1 MPNKMSDKQIKE
13 AINEEWKAI
22 ERYKLLYEKRVKLHK
37 ENIKEI
43 RKQCP
48 HTKET
53 YYPDPSGNND
63 SSYTCNVCG
72 RER

>member
-1 MPNKMSDKQIKE
+1 MLSDKQIKL

-22 ERYKLLYEKRVKLHK
+22 ERYKLLYDKRVQRHK
-37 ENIKEI
+37 DKIKEI

-48 HTKET
+48 HSEES

-63 SSYTCNVCG
+63 STYTCDVCG
-72 RER
+72 RDR

>member
-1 MPNKMSDKQIKE
+1 MLSDKQIKL

-22 ERYKLLYEKRVKLHK
+22 EKYKLLYEKRLQRHK
-37 ENIKEI
+37 EKIREI

-48 HTKET
+48 HNKET

-63 SSYTCNVCG
+63 SSYTCDVCG